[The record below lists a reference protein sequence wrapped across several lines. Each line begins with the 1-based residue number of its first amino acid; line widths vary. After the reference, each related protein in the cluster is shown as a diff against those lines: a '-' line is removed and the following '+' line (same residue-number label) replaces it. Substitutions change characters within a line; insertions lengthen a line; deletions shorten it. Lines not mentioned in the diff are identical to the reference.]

1 VNLSK
6 RKINQKMGVFCKRL
20 VINYRA
26 FFIFVQIV
34 FDFLTVVFILKEKMR
49 FLALFLFESALQEAH
64 PRF

>member
-1 VNLSK
+1 VNLGK
-6 RKINQKMGVFCKRL
+6 RKINQKMGVFCKCL

-34 FDFLTVVFILKEKMR
+34 FDFYTALFILKENTR
-49 FLALFLFESALQEAH
+49 FFALFLFESALQEAH